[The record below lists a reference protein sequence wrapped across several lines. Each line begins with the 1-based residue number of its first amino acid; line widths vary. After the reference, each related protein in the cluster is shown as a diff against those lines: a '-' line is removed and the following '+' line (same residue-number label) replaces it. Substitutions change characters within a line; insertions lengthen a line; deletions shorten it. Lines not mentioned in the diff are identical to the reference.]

1 MPEPENPENKPIK
14 DLEAR
19 AERLEHM
26 AERQEKV
33 AHEAEELAKEEKEE
47 ARELREEAREI
58 EEHEKEIT
66 IYVNGTEYK
75 VHKTMISYEGLLE
88 LIEAPP
94 LPEDKRY
101 LVQYSKGPKD
111 KPTGT
116 LIEGQSVE
124 LRNDMEFDVTPTN
137 RS

>member
-1 MPEPENPENKPIK
+1 MSESEKNAPH
-14 DLEAR
+14 DLEEGAK
-19 AERLEHM
+19 RLEHM
-26 AERQEKV
+26 AERQEQL
-33 AHEAEELAKEEKEE
+33 AHEVEELADAEREA
-47 ARELREEAREI
+47 ARELRDEAHRLA
-58 EEHEKEIT
+58 EHEKEIT
-66 IYVNGTEYK
+66 IFVNGTEYQVK
-75 VHKTMISYEGLLE
+75 KEKISYEGLLE

-94 LPEDKRY
+94 LAEDKRY

-124 LRNDMEFDVTPTN
+124 LKNNMEFDVTPTN

>member
-1 MPEPENPENKPIK
+1 MSESEKNSPH
-14 DLEAR
+14 DLEER
-19 AERLEHM
+19 AKRLEHM
-26 AERQEKV
+26 AERQEHL
-33 AHEAEELAKEEKEE
+33 AHEVEELAEVEREE
-47 ARELREEAREI
+47 ARELLEEAHRLAK
-58 EEHEKEIT
+58 HEKETT
-66 IYVNGTEYK
+66 IFVNGTEYK
-75 VHKTMISYEGLLE
+75 VEKRKISYEGLLK

-94 LPEDKRY
+94 LPKDKRY

-124 LRNDMEFDVTPTN
+124 LKNHMEFDVTPTN